1 MYELIR
7 RFWVAQT
14 IHFRMNVRNNPTPTP
29 SVQDTLVIVNINTI
43 LVWRKQKLCDEKM
56 VTHVRTTSTHSFCF
70 VLIINESIGV
80 LSEGYAYTYSNN

>member
-14 IHFRMNVRNNPTPTP
+14 IHFRMNLRNNPTPTP
-29 SVQDTLVIVNINTI
+29 SVQGTLVIVNKYDLSLKKTKIM
-43 LVWRKQKLCDEKM
+43 DEKM
-56 VTHVRTTSTHSFCF
+56 VTHVRTTSSTHSFCF